1 MVLGTVVPA
10 FAAVDKTT
18 AVAEAG
24 KTVTLTFTYDNIKG
38 IEGFLEYSNPGMFS
52 NIALTQSGLGSGM
65 YIPAENH
72 FIYHDGNLATSVIT
86 LTLTIANTAVAG
98 DTCTV
103 TLKYETTQSSSLPS
117 VPNYMTDTVVVSVE
131 GGPVDYSRLTKL
143 ISKAGAL
150 DQYAFESATWTAMQ
164 SALTAATAALT
175 SDDQD
180 VVDAAAN
187 TLEAAIGALDP
198 LEFAELNNQINL
210 ADRMDMWSYTTDSWN
225 NMLTAKAAAIA
236 AKTSCSQAT
245 IDLAAQN
252 LKNAI
257 AALQLL
263 PPLNYAELNKQIAR
277 AEALVKEDYTTASW
291 NLMTAALK
299 TAMTVRSVHA
309 TQADVDHAAR
319 ELTDAIDE
327 LVKIHQDPVI
337 DYSELNKQ
345 IARAEALV
353 KTNYTASSYA
363 DLTAPLAAAKAAQ
376 SSNNQTAVNKAA
388 VDLATAID
396 ALVAM
401 DFTEVDKQIRIAQD
415 LTKGNYT
422 DASWAAMQT
431 ALNAAISSKTSCDQN
446 TVNNAA
452 VELRIAIA
460 LLQKNAVI
468 DYSELNKQ
476 IAIAEA
482 LKAADYTTAT
492 WNNLTSALK
501 AAKAALESTNQG
513 TVDSSAVTLAKAIA
527 SLEKTAPVVNYT
539 ELNKQIAIAEGLVSS
554 DYTAETWKS
563 LTAALK
569 AAKDV
574 TDSQSQAVVDAAATG
589 LKNAI
594 AALVKMNLEALDAAN
609 KVVSEYAP
617 SEKIAQLWM
626 QMHELMAA
634 ADEAA
639 RNGDQKKVDE
649 CAAAMTKLLEDI
661 KAEMEELNKVETIE
675 KEVLVPTEPTDDFCN
690 QGGHRVWPVI
700 AWISVVLNVGAAA
713 LIVVYFVLKKKKE
726 SDNTPLVDYDIT
738 DDAQ

>member
-143 ISKAGAL
+143 ISKAGTL

-277 AEALVKEDYTTASW
+277 AEALVK
-291 NLMTAALK
+291 
-299 TAMTVRSVHA
+299 
-309 TQADVDHAAR
+309 
-319 ELTDAIDE
+319 
-327 LVKIHQDPVI
+327 
-337 DYSELNKQ
+337 
-345 IARAEALV
+345 
-353 KTNYTASSYA
+353 TNYTASSYA
-363 DLTAPLAAAKAAQ
+363 DLAAPLAAAKAAQ
-376 SSNNQTAVNKAA
+376 SSNNQTTVNKAA

-431 ALNAAISSKTSCDQN
+431 ALNAAISSKTSCDQS

-460 LLQKNAVI
+460 LLQKNAVV

-482 LKAADYTTAT
+482 LKQADYTTAT

-501 AAKAALESTNQG
+501 AAKAALDSTNQG
-513 TVDSSAVTLAKAIA
+513 TVDSTAVTLAKAIA

-539 ELNKQIAIAEGLVSS
+539 ELNKQIAIAEDLLSS

>member
-52 NIALTQSGLGSGM
+52 NITLTQSGLGSGM
-65 YIPAENH
+65 YVPAENH

-150 DQYAFESATWTAMQ
+150 DQYAFESATWTVMQ

-263 PPLNYAELNKQIAR
+263 PPLNYA
-277 AEALVKEDYTTASW
+277 
-291 NLMTAALK
+291 
-299 TAMTVRSVHA
+299 
-309 TQADVDHAAR
+309 
-319 ELTDAIDE
+319 
-327 LVKIHQDPVI
+327 
-337 DYSELNKQ
+337 ELNKQ

-594 AALVKMNLEALDAAN
+594 AALIKMNLEALDAAN

-649 CAAAMTKLLEDI
+649 CAAAMTKLLDDI
-661 KAEMEELNKVETIE
+661 KAEMVELNKVETIE
-675 KEVLVPTEPTDDFCN
+675 KEVPVPTEPTDDFCN
-690 QGGHRVWPVI
+690 QSGHRVWPVI
-700 AWISVVLNVGAAA
+700 SWISIVLNVGAAA
-713 LIVVYFVLKKKKE
+713 LIVVYFILKKKKE

>member
-52 NIALTQSGLGSGM
+52 NITLTQSGLGSGM
-65 YIPAENH
+65 YVPAENH

-150 DQYAFESATWTAMQ
+150 DQYAFESATWTVMQ

-263 PPLNYAELNKQIAR
+263 PPLNYA
-277 AEALVKEDYTTASW
+277 
-291 NLMTAALK
+291 
-299 TAMTVRSVHA
+299 
-309 TQADVDHAAR
+309 
-319 ELTDAIDE
+319 
-327 LVKIHQDPVI
+327 
-337 DYSELNKQ
+337 ELNKQ

-482 LKAADYTTAT
+482 LKQADYTTAT

-594 AALVKMNLEALDAAN
+594 AALIKMNLEALDAAN

-649 CAAAMTKLLEDI
+649 CAAAMTKLLDDI
-661 KAEMEELNKVETIE
+661 KAEMVELNKVETIE
-675 KEVLVPTEPTDDFCN
+675 KEVPVPTEPTDDFCN
-690 QGGHRVWPVI
+690 QSGHRVWPVI
-700 AWISVVLNVGAAA
+700 SWISIVLNVGAAA
-713 LIVVYFVLKKKKE
+713 LIVVYFILKKKKE